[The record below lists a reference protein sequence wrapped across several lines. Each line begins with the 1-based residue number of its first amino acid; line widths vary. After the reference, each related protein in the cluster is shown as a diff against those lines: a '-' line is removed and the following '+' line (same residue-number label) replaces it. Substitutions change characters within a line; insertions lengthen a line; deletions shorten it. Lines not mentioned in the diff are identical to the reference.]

1 MLKEERRK
9 KGMSQMELSVK
20 ADVSFRMIQKYEQG
34 DRDINNANLFTLCK
48 LSIALQVPIWKIV
61 SDKDLIRA
69 LRKERS
75 L

>member
-9 KGMSQMELSVK
+9 KGMSQMELSIK
-20 ADVSFRMIQKYEQG
+20 ADVSLRMIQKYEQG
-34 DRDINNANLFTLCK
+34 DRNINNANLMTLCK
-48 LSIALQVPIWKIV
+48 FSEALGVPVWKIV

-69 LRKERS
+69 LRKERR